1 MWRRPLT
8 SEDLVE
14 EHLDVVGGEGLRGH
28 DHLVEVALHQLR
40 DDVSGRP
47 GVKAKRRRA
56 QRAAS
61 NAGLDGRTWRGQEE
75 VGQEVRGDEDEL
87 KTARTRRIH
96 LLEAIDLRRLQ
107 DVQSRENLREDR
119 GETLERGD
127 KRRRRPRPRPVL
139 TLSCLKKHSILSS
152 LKTLLQET
160 RFWKT
165 LGIFFKATLRPSR
178 GSVTDLRGTAA

>member
-1 MWRRPLT
+1 MWSVVRGCGDTITLWRSLCISSVMTYLDGPASRRNGRRP
-8 SEDLVE
+8 
-14 EHLDVVGGEGLRGH
+14 
-28 DHLVEVALHQLR
+28 
-40 DDVSGRP
+40 
-47 GVKAKRRRA
+47 RRA
-56 QRAAS
+56 R
-61 NAGLDGRTWRGQEE
+61 RVTRGGIRREDVTGDSRDEE
-75 VGQEVRGDEDEL
+75 KVGQEVRGDEDEL

-107 DVQSRENLREDR
+107 DVQSREDLREDR
-119 GETLERGD
+119 KESLQRGD
-127 KRRRRPRPRPVL
+127 KRRRRPRPVL

-178 GSVTDLRGTAA
+178 GSVTDLRGGAS